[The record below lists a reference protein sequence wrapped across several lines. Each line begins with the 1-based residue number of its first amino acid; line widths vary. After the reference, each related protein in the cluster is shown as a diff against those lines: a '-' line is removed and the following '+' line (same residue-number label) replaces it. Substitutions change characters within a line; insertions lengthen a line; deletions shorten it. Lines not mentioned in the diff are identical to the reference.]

1 MAKAVARLMGGRV
14 FVDCRDREFCEA
26 LEKQGYLEGGE
37 LEALELLYQLSQEE
51 VELEGRS
58 GWETLLGAMKE
69 LSIRFSVFLVYLD
82 LRKRGRWPRRSV
94 RKDSLL
100 VRLPSGKVGEVL
112 VLEEG
117 EGRKLEDVIE
127 WVRAVQAMERVPLLA
142 VVDKAGVISYYEA
155 RALKKLG

>member
-1 MAKAVARLMGGRV
+1 MAKANARLVGGRV
-14 FVDCRDREFCEA
+14 LVDCRDEEFCKA

-37 LEALELLYQLSQEE
+37 MEALELLYQLSQEV
-51 VELEGRS
+51 VELNGES
-58 GWETLLGAMKE
+58 GWEALLHAARE
-69 LSIRFSVFLVYLD
+69 LSLRFSVFLVYMD
-82 LRKRGRWPRRSV
+82 LRKKGRWPRRSV

-100 VRLPSGKVGEVL
+100 LRLPSGKTGEVL

-117 EGRKLEDVIE
+117 EGRRLEEVIE